1 MLDDTKTSP
10 ISISEADFSEGFIS
24 AIESRN
30 DDISP
35 DDVEV
40 FTQALSVIGAEQ
52 NAQKREEI
60 IACPFQRVAVQ
71 TFLGEPLPVLDRTYG
86 QAAILV
92 AMKLG
97 PKAA

>member
-1 MLDDTKTSP
+1 MIVDTTIPP
-10 ISISEADFSEGFIS
+10 ISASDVDFSESFIS

-30 DDISP
+30 DDVSP

-40 FTQALSVIGAEQ
+40 FTQALSIIGTEQ
-52 NAQKREEI
+52 NAQKREEVI
-60 IACPFQRVAVQ
+60 VCPFQRVAIQ
-71 TFLGEPLPVLDRTYG
+71 KFLGEPLPVLDRTYG

-92 AMKLG
+92 AIKLG